1 MKIPIDPTNRG
12 SLIVGAIAIVMC
24 AVLSIVLVSG
34 WPLMLALSVVLVARP
49 KWWSILILG
58 FAYTVFLNSGW
69 PLLGSLF
76 FIAVCKP
83 KRWWPIP
90 AGIAFALVEVFS
102 FYLSDRPLGIT
113 RGFTAMGSI
122 AESLIYPEHAN
133 KVSYWGI
140 YEPVIDWTMALIVG
154 VTIGSFLSSKYSG
167 DFRLNTVPYLWS
179 FSKGNSV
186 VKRWLWAFAGGMIM
200 GFAARIAG
208 GCVSGLLISGVV
220 QLAPAG
226 FIFMMS
232 LWVGGVVT
240 TFLFY
245 RTRVVAV
252 RKD

>member
-1 MKIPIDPTNRG
+1 MKVPMQPSA
-12 SLIVGAIAIVMC
+12 SLALGAIVMAAC
-24 AVLSIVLVSG
+24 AVISIVIKSGWPLMVALSIVLV
-34 WPLMLALSVVLVARP
+34 VRP
-49 KWWSILILG
+49 RWWSVLILG
-58 FAYTVFLNSGW
+58 FAFTVFLNSGW

-76 FIAVCKP
+76 FIATCKP

-90 AGIAFALVEVFS
+90 AGIAFALVEVLS

-113 RGFTAMGSI
+113 RGFTAMGSMC
-122 AESLIYPEHAN
+122 ESLIYPVHAE

-140 YEPVIDWTMALIVG
+140 YEPVIDWTMALILG
-154 VTIGSFLSSKYSG
+154 TTIGSFLSSRYSG
-167 DFRLNTVPYLWS
+167 DFKLNFVPYLWS
-179 FSKGNSV
+179 FSKGKSV
-186 VKRWLWAFAGGMIM
+186 AKRWFWAFAAGVVM

-245 RTRVVAV
+245 RTRVIAV

>member
-1 MKIPIDPTNRG
+1 MNMPMQPSAR
-12 SLIVGAIAIVMC
+12 LALGAIAVAAV
-24 AVLSIVLVSG
+24 AVLSISIKSG
-34 WPLMLALSVVLVARP
+34 WPLMVLLSMMLVARP
-49 KWWSILILG
+49 KWWSVLILG

-76 FIAVCKP
+76 FIATCKP

-90 AGIAFALVEVFS
+90 AGIAFGLVEVLS

-113 RGFTAMGSI
+113 RGYTAMGSM
-122 AESLIYPEHAN
+122 AEALIYPDHAN
-133 KVSYWGI
+133 KISYWGV
-140 YEPVIDWTMALIVG
+140 YEPVIDWTMALILG
-154 VTIGSFLSSKYSG
+154 TTIGSFLSSRYSG
-167 DFRLNTVPYLWS
+167 DFKLNTVPYLWS
-179 FSKGNSV
+179 FSKGKSTAR
-186 VKRWLWAFAGGMIM
+186 RWLWAFAAGIMM

-208 GCVSGLLISGVV
+208 GCVSGLLISGVI

-232 LWVGGVVT
+232 LWAGGVVT

-245 RTRVVAV
+245 RTRVLAV